1 MAFAR
6 RDRRAL
12 GVLAGALTLWL
23 VLRFLV
29 LPAWDRWQQERAQL
43 PLREA
48 ALTRY
53 RAALAVAAS
62 QPEMAD
68 LLQNRL
74 QEAEG
79 GLLQG
84 NTFALASAELQDA
97 VKQIASA
104 LQIEL
109 RSSSFLAVQPDAN
122 GYAQVPLGL
131 QFDCRLEQLVGLLSQ
146 LQSGPKIV
154 AIPRFVVQS
163 GGGADRRVTVSMTVA
178 GVMRWGEAQ
187 QAAAR

>member
-84 NTFALASAELQDA
+84 ETPALASAELQDA
-97 VKQIASA
+97 VKQIASTQ
-104 LQIEL
+104 QIEL

-146 LQSGPKIV
+146 LQSGQKIV
-154 AIPRFVVQS
+154 AIPRLVVQS